1 MTRESVRFADWRS
14 LRTALF
20 AGQFLVRPAAHSDE
34 SFLGYRLRV
43 ADANGLANPNWLECI
58 QRTLPKSHGLARWCP
73 HCLATVNGYWREEW
87 HTGRAACLIHGCW
100 LASVCGRC
108 LRALRWKQ
116 VRFVLCICGAS
127 LCDVKVDNFS
137 PEVLRLI
144 GGQTDSNTELL
155 SVKERW
161 SLARFI
167 GALAQFGLQ
176 GKPLKKASRR
186 TENIE
191 QTLLTT
197 GASLIADQSACF
209 DLLDR
214 LRTPQVGGNNVPL
227 LSEVFPHLLT
237 MLRKQLNEA
246 ERGWMFNLLNAYTT
260 YSSLRGTAMIWERRG
275 VGDPLNKGTQD
286 SRKARNPAIANVL
299 GQTGVVIP
307 IRRTQSGRQ
316 KFVISRAELHGLR
329 ETQRRLVSVKTAARC
344 AGLSTRRIQALA
356 KAGLIASAGVRIDM
370 RSVDSLVG
378 ELATACVWD
387 MSALV
392 DPVSLVEALR
402 LYVPVD
408 GSAAFFDRLKNGSA
422 RLACEPKNVPTL
434 HHMFSERNEVISAV
448 AVPVAESSQIS
459 IVEAARRISVKQ
471 EVMYHLINI
480 GLVKTRM
487 GKLRRRAAR
496 VVDVDDLQKFTEQ
509 FLPLFTVAKTMGI
522 SAREAPDWA
531 RQHGIEIVT
540 GPSVDGGRQ
549 YWIRRRTSV
558 EILRSVGR
566 EA

>member
-1 MTRESVRFADWRS
+1 MDWRS
-14 LRTALF
+14 QGTTLF
-20 AGQFLVRPAAHSDE
+20 AGSFALRPAAHVDE
-34 SFLGYRLRV
+34 SFLGYRLRL
-43 ADANGLANPNWLECI
+43 ADANGVPNPNWISCI
-58 QRTLPKSHGLARWCP
+58 DSSLPKSHGLARWCP

-87 HTGRAACLIHGCW
+87 HTGRAACFIHGCW

-108 LRALRWKQ
+108 RRALRWKQ
-116 VRFVLCICGAS
+116 VRFVLCTCGAS

-137 PEVLRLI
+137 PELLRLF
-144 GGQTDSNTELL
+144 GDQTDSNTELL
-155 SVKERW
+155 SVKDRW

-191 QTLLTT
+191 QILLTT
-197 GASLIADQSACF
+197 GASLIADQLAGF

-246 ERGWMFNLLNAYTT
+246 ERGWMLDLLNAYTT
-260 YSSLRGTAMIWERRG
+260 YSSLRGTAVIWERRG
-275 VGDPLNKGTQD
+275 VGGPLNKGAYD
-286 SRKARNPAIANVL
+286 SRKARNPAIASVL
-299 GQTGVVIP
+299 AQTGMVIP
-307 IRRTQSGRQ
+307 VRRTQSGRQ
-316 KFVISRAELHGLR
+316 KFVISRAELHDLR
-329 ETQRRLVSVKTAARC
+329 ETQRRLVSVKTAARY

-356 KAGLIASAGVRIDM
+356 KAGLIASAGARIDM
-370 RSVDSLVG
+370 GSVDSLLG
-378 ELATACVWD
+378 ELATACVRD

-392 DPVSLVEALR
+392 EPVSLVEALR
-402 LYVPVD
+402 LYVPVE
-408 GSAAFFDRLKNGSA
+408 GSAAFFDRLKNCSV
-422 RLACEPKNVPTL
+422 RVTCESDNAPTL

-480 GLVKTRM
+480 GLLRTRE
-487 GKLRRRAAR
+487 GKLGRRAAR
-496 VVDVDDLQKFTEQ
+496 VVDVNDLEKFTEQ
-509 FLPLFTVAKTMGI
+509 FLPLIAVARTIGV
-522 SAREAPDWA
+522 SVREAPDWA
-531 RQHGIEIVT
+531 RQHGIEVVS

-549 YWIRRRTSV
+549 YWIRRP
-558 EILRSVGR
+558 VGA
-566 EA
+566 ESA